1 MAYALITGGSKG
13 IGRAIAFELAAKG
26 FDILLVA
33 RTEQDLLVLSEE
45 IGAKYAVQTKYFVA
59 DLSNADA
66 IERVFRWVSE
76 LNINLGVLVNNAG
89 YGLSGFFETQDL
101 SSLNNMMYLNMINLA
116 GFTHRFLP
124 LLRKQ
129 KRAYI
134 LNVAST
140 AAYQATPGLSTYA
153 ATKSFVLSF
162 SRGLQ
167 AELKGTSVSVT
178 CISPGPTN
186 TAFFERANLSPQ
198 GLEMIKKVHM
208 STEKVG
214 KVAVEAMLKGKA
226 EVIPGLQNK
235 SVAFMSWLFPKYVV
249 ETVARKLLQNA
260 IPK

>member
-13 IGRAIAFELAAKG
+13 IGRAIALELASKG
-26 FDILLVA
+26 YDILLVA
-33 RTEQDLLVLSEE
+33 RTEQDLIKLCGE
-45 IGAKYAVQTKYFVA
+45 IGDQHAVETKYFVT
-59 DLSNADA
+59 DLSDADA
-66 IERVFRWVSE
+66 LGRVFEWVGE
-76 LNINLGVLVNNAG
+76 LNIDLEVLVNNAG
-89 YGLSGFFETQDL
+89 YGLSGYFEMQDL
-101 SSLNNMMYLNMINLA
+101 AALNNMMYLNMINLT
-116 GFTHRFLP
+116 GFTHKFLP
-124 LLRKQ
+124 LLKKQ

-162 SRGLQ
+162 SRGLG

-178 CISPGPTN
+178 CISPGPTD
-186 TAFFERANLSPQ
+186 TSFFERANLSSE

-208 STEKVG
+208 PTAKVA
-214 KVAVEAMLKGKA
+214 KVAVEALFKGKA

-249 ETVARKLLQNA
+249 ETVARKLLRNA
-260 IPK
+260 MPK

>member
-13 IGRAIAFELAAKG
+13 IGRAIALELAAKSY
-26 FDILLVA
+26 DILLVA
-33 RTEQDLLVLSEE
+33 RTEHDLIKLKEE
-45 IGAKYAVQTKYFVA
+45 ISDRHAVETKYFVA
-59 DLSNADA
+59 DLSSADA
-66 IERVFRWVSE
+66 IERVFQWVSE
-76 LNINLGVLVNNAG
+76 LAIDLEVLVNNAG
-89 YGLSGFFETQDL
+89 YGLSGYFETQDL
-101 SSLNNMMYLNMINLA
+101 SALNNMMYLNMINLT

-129 KRAYI
+129 QRAYI

-162 SRGLQ
+162 SRGLG
-167 AELKGTSVSVT
+167 AELKGTSVSVS

-186 TAFFERANLSPQ
+186 TSFFERANLSPK

-208 STEKVG
+208 PTAKVG
-214 KVAVEAMLKGKA
+214 KVAVDAMLKAKA

-235 SVAFMSWLFPKYVV
+235 SVAFISWLFPKFVV
-249 ETVARKLLQNA
+249 ETVAAKLLRNA
-260 IPK
+260 MPK